1 MNKVR
6 LKLKGLSE
14 IAGNERIGIIVLSDM
29 EERREISIVCDEN
42 MLYQLGLRMKK
53 VNGAEKLLPEV
64 LCYILKYQTDVKAEI
79 VIHDV
84 SDGKYLATL
93 YNLNSLEPMK
103 IRASDAVLLSFISDV
118 PLYIKKKLMMRQSVP
133 FEMPSKNMALP
144 LNTLDVGMLTEALD
158 RAVKEEKYEMASQ
171 LRDELKRR
179 GGNATKQHKD
189 NEGS

>member
-93 YNLNSLEPMK
+93 YNLNSLEPM
-103 IRASDAVLLSFISDV
+103 
-118 PLYIKKKLMMRQSVP
+118 
-133 FEMPSKNMALP
+133 
-144 LNTLDVGMLTEALD
+144 
-158 RAVKEEKYEMASQ
+158 
-171 LRDELKRR
+171 
-179 GGNATKQHKD
+179 
-189 NEGS
+189 